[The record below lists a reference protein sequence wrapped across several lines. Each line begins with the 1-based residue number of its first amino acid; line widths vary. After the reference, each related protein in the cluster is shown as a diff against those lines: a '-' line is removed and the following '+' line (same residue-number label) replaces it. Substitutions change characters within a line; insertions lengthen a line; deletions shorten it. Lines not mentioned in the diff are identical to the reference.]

1 MNSSTV
7 VHILEAA
14 SRGLAR
20 AGIDT
25 PELDAE
31 LLLAHA
37 LGVDR
42 TWLMA
47 HPEQGLTPAQQ
58 AAFRAMLARR
68 TAREPLAYITGE
80 RWFYDIVLHVTPAV
94 LVPRPET
101 EELVERA
108 LAWLQ
113 THPRAVVADIG
124 VGSGAIAL
132 TVAKH
137 APPAVRIFA
146 TDISAPALDVART
159 NARRLGLAGRLV
171 FLQGDLLAPL
181 PEPVDLLLANLP
193 YVAERDRPG
202 LAPEVRV
209 HEPAAALFSGPAGLE
224 HLRRLLAQAPE
235 CLRPGGAVLLEIGY
249 DQGPAVI
256 ELARRAFPRATL
268 HLHQDLAGL
277 DRLLEITTTL

>member
-7 VHILEAA
+7 AHTLDEAA
-14 SRGLAR
+14 RDLTR

-31 LLLAHA
+31 LLLAHV

-47 HPEQGLTPAQQ
+47 HPEQSLTPWQLTS
-58 AAFRAMLARR
+58 FRALLARR

-80 RWFYDIVLHVTPAV
+80 RWFYDILLHVTPAV

-113 THPRAVVADIG
+113 THPHVVVADVG
-124 VGSGAIAL
+124 AGSGAIAL
-132 TVAKH
+132 AVAKH
-137 APPAVRIFA
+137 APPAVRILA
-146 TDISAPALDVART
+146 TDISDEALDVARA
-159 NARRLGLAGRLV
+159 NARRLGLTQRLV
-171 FLQGDLLAPL
+171 FLQGELLSPL

-193 YVAERDRPG
+193 YVAECDRAG

-209 HEPAAALFSGPAGLE
+209 HEPATALFSGPAGLD
-224 HLRRLLAQAPE
+224 HLRRLLAEAPAA
-235 CLRPGGAVLLEIGY
+235 LRPGGVVLLEIGY
-249 DQGPAVI
+249 EQGPAVI
-256 ELARRAFPRATL
+256 EIARQAFPHAIL

-277 DRLLEITTTL
+277 DRLLEITTKL